1 MATHAE
7 FIKLFL
13 AHQDDLR
20 AFLASL
26 VRNCEDREDLL
37 QDTAVTLWEKF
48 NKFDPNR
55 SFGAWA
61 RGIAANK
68 VLQHRGRSG
77 RVPTPFSPQ
86 VIAAVLDAFQRREP
100 LNSAE
105 SLDALEECMK
115 PLSEGFRRIL
125 VLRYV
130 ERLPVWKIA
139 EAIGSSPAAT
149 SKTLLRLR
157 TSLFDCVERRLGR
170 VQQEKAS

>member
-1 MATHAE
+1 MATHAK

-26 VRNCEDREDLL
+26 VRNHEDREDVL
-37 QDTAVTLWEKF
+37 QDTVVTLWEKF
-48 NKFDPNR
+48 DKFDPSR

-77 RVPTPFSPQ
+77 RVPTLFSPQ
-86 VIAAVLDAFQRREP
+86 VIVAILDAFQRREP
-100 LNSAE
+100 LNSSE
-105 SLDALEECMK
+105 SLDALDECMK
-115 PLSEGFRRIL
+115 PLSVEFRRIL

-130 ERLPVWKIA
+130 EQLPVWKIA
-139 EAIGSSPAAT
+139 EVIGSTPTAT
-149 SKTLLRLR
+149 SKTLSRLR
-157 TSLFDCVERRLGR
+157 TKLLDCVKRRLSP
-170 VQQEKAS
+170 VQQEKAL